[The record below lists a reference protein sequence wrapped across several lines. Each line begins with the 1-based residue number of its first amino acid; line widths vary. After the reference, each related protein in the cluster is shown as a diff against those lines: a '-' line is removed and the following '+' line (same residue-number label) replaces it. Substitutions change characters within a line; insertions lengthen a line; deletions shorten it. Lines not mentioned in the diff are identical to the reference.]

1 MIAGEVRT
9 YVAEV
14 LRERFC
20 KQVERRR
27 ATVAEVTE
35 IEAMTERRRQG
46 KLAQLAEKFW
56 GKVR

>member
-1 MIAGEVRT
+1 MRT